1 MLGANDAVVGEQAG
15 AVEHVAQFADVA
27 GPVVLLQQGHGL
39 GLHRDPVPGAAGALQ
54 ERIDQHR
61 NVGHAVAQR
70 GKVDGKGA
78 DAGATVQW
86 ILETPVRADHLLAA
100 PYLKQR
106 LGGQT
111 GIGRHITMVQQ
122 VFGHLFNV
130 GSEFARDGRQF
141 DHLFAEGEQF
151 SIGWLQARAMHTP
164 GHTPACMTYVVS
176 DGEGLDKPMAA
187 FVGDTLFMPDGG
199 TARCDFP
206 GGDAR
211 TLYRSIHRVLSLPPE
226 TLLYMC
232 HDYQP
237 DGRELRFV
245 SSVADERAGNI
256 HVRNGISE
264 DAFVAMRHAR
274 DATLDMPTL
283 ILPAVQVNMR
293 AGQLPE
299 PEDNGTRY
307 IKIPLNAL

>member
-1 MLGANDAVVGEQAG
+1 MNTRTSMQ
-15 AVEHVAQFADVA
+15 VEGFFDPGTWTVSYIVLDKKTKQCALVDSVLDYDPKSGRTAHTTADQLIARVRE
-27 GPVVLLQQGHGL
+27 L
-39 GLHRDPVPGAAGALQ
+39 
-54 ERIDQHR
+54 
-61 NVGHAVAQR
+61 
-70 GKVDGKGA
+70 
-78 DAGATVQW
+78 GATVQW
-86 ILETPVRADHLLAA
+86 ILETHVHADHLSAA
-100 PYLKQR
+100 PYLKQQ
-106 LGGQT
+106 LGGQL
-111 GIGRHITMVQQ
+111 GIGQHITTVQS
-122 VFGHLFNV
+122 VFGQLFNA

-141 DHLFAEGEQF
+141 DHLFADGENF
-151 SIGWLQARAMHTP
+151 SIGSLQARAMHTP

-176 DGEGLDKPMAA
+176 DSDALDKSMAA

-211 TLYRSIHRVLSLPPE
+211 TLYRSINKVLSLPPE

-237 DGRELRFV
+237 GGREVQFV
-245 SSVADERAGNI
+245 SNVADERAKNI

-264 DAFVAMRHAR
+264 EEFVAMRHAR
-274 DATLDMPTL
+274 DATLAMPTL
-283 ILPAVQVNMR
+283 ILPSVQVNMR

-307 IKIPLNAL
+307 IKIPLNAV